1 MLDTYKLPFS
11 NRRLVGR
18 MNCVHPG
25 WGFVL
30 RSYAGAAARTRM
42 LDPPVT
48 IDPVPVLVYVCMYVC
63 M

>member
-1 MLDTYKLPFS
+1 
-11 NRRLVGR
+11 

-30 RSYAGAAARTRM
+30 RSYAGAAARTCM

-48 IDPVPVLVYVCMYVC
+48 IDPVPVLVYVYVCVCMYVY